1 MKEPTFL
8 LIAWPAPDPE
18 ETGTGELEAFLC
30 RHHRNE
36 IAATFPAARGRRG
49 LGQSCDLCDGRGPR
63 MAAPGRDGIQGR
75 RSCAALSP
83 GGRRGL
89 AHGPTS

>member
-18 ETGTGELEAFLC
+18 GSGAAELEAFLC
-30 RHHRNE
+30 RHHRHE
-36 IAATFPAARGRRG
+36 IASTFPTARGRRG
-49 LGQSCDLCDGRGPR
+49 LGQSCDLCEGRGPR
-63 MAAPGRDGIQGR
+63 MVAPVTSQGPR
-75 RSCAALSP
+75 NCAALTVR
-83 GGRRGL
+83 GRSGL